1 MTAADIAKA
10 ALGIEWRNTESAARR
25 VAEHAANALAAQA
38 AEIERLTKE
47 RDERNALAIRR
58 VGEKV
63 AAEARA
69 ALPAAPEGWTF
80 SVHESDGR
88 TWLRIRNPAGAEAAL
103 STATA
108 GGGGKSI
115 CAQVLDH
122 LKDALSAS
130 PPPPE
135 QGEGI
140 GLAEPPASPALGR
153 AGPMVRDLEW
163 VGGDGIS
170 RDRECYHADDGFGG
184 HYLVIERQ
192 WWHSDQSVLGFADTD
207 DLAKA
212 AAQADYE
219 RRILSALQPTQPAP
233 APVAA
238 QPQQSAEPG
247 GWLFRFI
254 YRNHRGVV
262 SERFVKPITLWFGK
276 TGWHPEYQW
285 FLKAFDLDKRSERDF
300 ALQDINPPPASDE
313 RVAAMRE
320 RCAWTATSFLVGDP
334 ANGVPLRSPGP
345 HEIAKAIRALPLDGE
360 G

>member
-1 MTAADIAKA
+1 MTD
-10 ALGIEWRNTESAARR
+10 T
-25 VAEHAANALAAQA
+25 AEREKYEALATELGMNFGRDDLGRYTNPVMNHGWFVWQA
-38 AEIERLTKE
+38 
-47 RDERNALAIRR
+47 
-58 VGEKV
+58 
-63 AAEARA
+63 ARA
-69 ALPAAPEGWTF
+69 ALPARAPEGFVLVPCEPTPEMEQRG
-80 SVHESDGR
+80 VD
-88 TWLRIRNPAGAEAAL
+88 AG
-103 STATA
+103 
-108 GGGGKSI
+108 
-115 CAQVLDH
+115 
-122 LKDALSAS
+122 LSAGS
-130 PPPPE
+130 RGEKWVAAAWAAMLSAAPPPPE

-153 AGPMVRDLEW
+153 AGPMVRALEW